1 MIQQHHKS
9 DADDMGI
16 EDELTKLIESIDEF
30 NSLINRIAEDN
41 NVRV

>member
-9 DADDMGI
+9 DADDDIGI

-30 NSLINRIAEDN
+30 KPTHQNAEDK
-41 NVRV
+41 